1 MAKWC
6 ELLFPLYSVEFLNL
20 SDDNNSHQ
28 SFPWA
33 PLKAARF
40 TEKQNGLLRHSDVQS
55 NTSDT
60 ATVPTRGTFKW
71 WNSCLMNVRFRKVLV
86 EEARL
91 PSRYTGFDSVTGKKN
106 SLVIKGHD
114 GTTHRREW
122 WGRDLW
128 WNLLLREKNHLYQ
141 IATFEIYHKK
151 KLSRPISIKP
161 LPFQSPAPLPSWL
174 LPKFRGDP
182 TSLRLKQICTRAVLG
197 RCRVKRRGNWERW
210 KALRHL

>member
-33 PLKAARF
+33 SLKAARF
-40 TEKQNGLLRHSDVQS
+40 TEKQNGLLRHSNVQS

-60 ATVPTRGTFKW
+60 AAVPTSGTFKW

-106 SLVIKGHD
+106 SQVIKGGSGEE
-114 GTTHRREW
+114 GTCWLQEW
-122 WGRDLW
+122 IKWPIEHYPPPSSIPLKIITVYHNCGTLDLM
-128 WNLLLREKNHLYQ
+128 NIHLAKSADDHFAMAFLLLIHL
-141 IATFEIYHKK
+141 
-151 KLSRPISIKP
+151 
-161 LPFQSPAPLPSWL
+161 LPFPRSSFQ
-174 LPKFRGDP
+174 
-182 TSLRLKQICTRAVLG
+182 
-197 RCRVKRRGNWERW
+197 
-210 KALRHL
+210 